1 MKILQLLIQPNS
13 DFLDF
18 KEGQNTIRIVLN
30 PSLNASENVES
41 YYQKYKKYKANYDHN
56 LLELENLKERKETLE
71 QKKESL
77 LEIATT
83 GTEEEKDTILK
94 QLSKEEKPKID
105 PIKGIKTPL
114 NFKSGMFTIFV
125 GRNAKENDNL
135 LRKWVR
141 GNDWWLHTRDK
152 SGSYVFIKNI
162 ESKTIPLE
170 TILDAASLALL
181 YSKVPKGVKTD
192 LYYTQVKYLRRA
204 KGAKLGSVIPTQE
217 KNIVSELNQNRIERL
232 FLTKNG
238 DTSE

>member
-1 MKILQLLIQPNS
+1 MIGDNLRLIAKTENSIAKSKNFDSYRETGNLLATYRHLIQPNS

-114 NFKSGMFTIFV
+114 NFKSGMFTIFLSKKS
-125 GRNAKENDNL
+125 RNDNL
-135 LRKWVR
+135 LRKCLVR
-141 GNDWWLHTRDK
+141 L
-152 SGSYVFIKNI
+152 VI
-162 ESKTIPLE
+162 
-170 TILDAASLALL
+170 
-181 YSKVPKGVKTD
+181 
-192 LYYTQVKYLRRA
+192 YTV
-204 KGAKLGSVIPTQE
+204 
-217 KNIVSELNQNRIERL
+217 
-232 FLTKNG
+232 
-238 DTSE
+238 